1 MATETRVVTFANS
14 EVIEA
19 LVEFCEQAKRPLPE
33 GGVRQLTFS
42 NDNQVKVM
50 LEPEKG
56 DSVITFHEH
65 EVAAA
70 LILHCRKI
78 GIPIARRAAK
88 SLQVGQG
95 SVALH
100 LTIRQ

>member
-1 MATETRVVTFANS
+1 MATESRVVTFTNT

-19 LVEFCEQAKRPLPE
+19 LLEFCAQSNRPAPE
-33 GGVRQLTFS
+33 GGVRQITFS
-42 NDNQVKVM
+42 NDRQVKLM

-56 DSVITFHEH
+56 DAPLSFYEH

-70 LILHCRKI
+70 LILFCRKT
-78 GIPIARRAAK
+78 GIPIPRRAAK
-88 SLQVGQG
+88 SLQVAPD

-100 LTIRQ
+100 LTIRS